1 MQTSLGRYEGCR
13 FIAQSGSAQIETPC
27 FLIRRVEE
35 GEFVRLK
42 LLLLENIDLV
52 HCIADS
58 IHFPLLEHLVIKELY
73 CLKKIPSGIEEI
85 QTLKLIDVHD
95 RTISVVT
102 SAKQMPKDRQENM
115 GDDALKV
122 QIVD

>member
-1 MQTSLGRYEGCR
+1 MQTSLGRVEHR
-13 FIAQSGSAQIETPC
+13 AE
-27 FLIRRVEE
+27 IRRVEE

-52 HCIADS
+52 HCIPDS

-95 RTISVVT
+95 YTISVVT

-115 GDDALKV
+115 GDDALTV